1 MGHSAASTKHKYLH
15 HARVPWTSREGWLTC
30 AVLPRGGASRSG
42 RLLITL
48 RLAEGKRAGNVQ
60 LNAALIF
67 AAVCSSRCFYC
78 EGPKNDGTLSCRVLK
93 RLRAAA
99 ALERGRGLRVAAAL
113 LSFHMNQVT
122 V

>member
-1 MGHSAASTKHKYLH
+1 M
-15 HARVPWTSREGWLTC
+15 
-30 AVLPRGGASRSG
+30 SG

-48 RLAEGKRAGNVQ
+48 RLAEGKRAGNMQ

-78 EGPKNDGTLSCRVLK
+78 EGPKNDRILSCRVLK

-99 ALERGRGLRVAAAL
+99 LERGRVLWVAAAL